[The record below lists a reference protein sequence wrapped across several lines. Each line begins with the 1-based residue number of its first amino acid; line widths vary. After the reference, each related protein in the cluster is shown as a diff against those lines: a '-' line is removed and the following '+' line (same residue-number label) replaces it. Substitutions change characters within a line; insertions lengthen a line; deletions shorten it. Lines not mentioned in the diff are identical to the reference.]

1 LSHPFPL
8 LPPSY
13 NVKGPI
19 SGIPFG
25 LKGFYSTELNIIPLT
40 LDSVSGINHRGGTV
54 LGSSRGGWDC
64 KRIFDA
70 IEGYG
75 FNMVFI
81 VGGDGE

>member
-1 LSHPFPL
+1 
-8 LPPSY
+8 
-13 NVKGPI
+13 VKGPI